1 MNSYIYIHIYTYIYM
16 TVYIERF
23 KISLAIEEKPYN
35 IKTCYPRISAKKD
48 NGIIHSYEVR
58 KFRVSRKSVNF

>member
-1 MNSYIYIHIYTYIYM
+1 M